1 MGVDCTNIIS
11 SDYNIII
18 LITICAINW
27 SGVLI
32 ISHNCF
38 AFCTDIV
45 SAIQENDNYILS
57 EAKDGISFLN
67 GREEFWKQQKL
78 IN

>member
-1 MGVDCTNIIS
+1 
-11 SDYNIII
+11 
-18 LITICAINW
+18 
-27 SGVLI
+27 VLI
-32 ISHNCF
+32 VSSNF
-38 AFCTDIV
+38 LFLCTDIV